1 MTTPDAADLPVP
13 AEVRRG
19 APTDEELGAL
29 IAVVT
34 EHYAR
39 ESADAVADEQ
49 APTSAWMRTTRA
61 LRAPLRRDVG
71 WGRFSG

>member
-1 MTTPDAADLPVP
+1 MTAQDAGDLPVS

-19 APTDEELGAL
+19 APTAEELGAL

-49 APTSAWMRTTRA
+49 PTTSAWMRTSRA
-61 LRAPLRRDVG
+61 LRAPLRRDIG